1 LSLPI
6 DDGDGSF
13 EPYSAPEEETF
24 QGIPYEEILPFGE
37 VAPVLKMN
45 LHLLRMMEEYFRA
58 SLMMEE
64 YFRAS
69 LMLEVLEW

>member
-1 LSLPI
+1 
-6 DDGDGSF
+6 
-13 EPYSAPEEETF
+13 
-24 QGIPYEEILPFGE
+24 
-37 VAPVLKMN
+37 MN